1 MSAAK
6 EALARQT
13 AEQHLI
19 GLWEIFEMVEHASLQ
34 NRFRPHAWS
43 WTVIEPLLRE
53 AARSITLADATRRVI
68 ICSNP
73 GAAHRHHSTN
83 TLYLS
88 CSIYN
93 PGERAPA
100 HRHTANASRFVLQ
113 GNGGYT
119 NIEGEKCTMER
130 GDLIVTP
137 AGTWH
142 DHGNEG
148 SEPVMWVDVLDLPL
162 VENMSASVFDNNYLE
177 LTQKSGAA
185 AVKVRRANQS
195 VVHPQGHS
203 TNLYATGGLVPAF
216 ANHVRGEGT
225 GTPMFVY
232 RWKDAK
238 EALNRLRHLPGSP
251 HDGIILEYVNP
262 VDGGP
267 VTTTMGFTVQL
278 LRPGEATRSH
288 RQRSSAAYCCLEG
301 HGETIVGDSVLR
313 WGPNDLFV
321 VPSWMPHSHINGSKT
336 EDAVLY
342 AVTDVPA
349 LKKLGLYREEDV
361 E

>member
-1 MSAAK
+1 
-6 EALARQT
+6 
-13 AEQHLI
+13 
-19 GLWEIFEMVEHASLQ
+19 
-34 NRFRPHAWS
+34 
-43 WTVIEPLLRE
+43 
-53 AARSITLADATRRVI
+53 
-68 ICSNP
+68 
-73 GAAHRHHSTN
+73 
-83 TLYLS
+83 
-88 CSIYN
+88 
-93 PGERAPA
+93 
-100 HRHTANASRFVLQ
+100 
-113 GNGGYT
+113 
-119 NIEGEKCTMER
+119 MER

-162 VENMSASVFDNNYLE
+162 VENMSASVFDNDYFE
-177 LTQKSGAA
+177 AA
-185 AVKVRRANQS
+185 ATGPEPGAKVRRANQS
-195 VVHPQGHS
+195 VTHPAGYS
-203 TNLYATGGLVPAF
+203 TMFYGAGGLVPAF
-216 ANHVRGEGT
+216 GEHVRGDSA
-225 GTPMFVY
+225 GTPMFIY

-262 VDGGP
+262 IDGGP

-278 LRPGEATRSH
+278 LRPGEKTKAH

-301 HGETIVGDSVLR
+301 HGETIVGGTVLK

-321 VPSWMPHSHINGSKT
+321 VPSWAPHSHINASKS

-349 LKKLGLYREEDV
+349 LKKLGLYQEEDV
-361 E
+361 V